1 MNGPNLKDLLSIGE
15 AAEVIGVSQATLR
28 RWDRS
33 GKFKAIK
40 HPISNFRLYR
50 REDLQAFLRL
60 LDPNANRLAPRLG
73 EAGSPDSPSP
83 ERRRDGSPSGPKKSK
98 KDKHG

>member
-1 MNGPNLKDLLSIGE
+1 MLFGVADKESAMNEPNLKDLLSISE
-15 AAEVIGVSQATLR
+15 AAKMVGVSPATLR

-33 GKFKAIK
+33 GKLKAIK

-60 LDPNANRLAPRLG
+60 LRAPASAGLRLNHPR
-73 EAGSPDSPSP
+73 A
-83 ERRRDGSPSGPKKSK
+83 R
-98 KDKHG
+98 